1 MVTGG
6 GWIRTHRSSQRACAL
21 GPPSQ
26 QGWGAGSGCSCHPG
40 PKGKPRSVAGAGQSG
55 PQASGHAPYLWT
67 RKTQVL
73 YLPRVPWKP
82 PSQIR
87 VSLGTSPRHPPP
99 PTPAPPRPRRS
110 FARAHR
116 EPGRERE
123 MSFPAARWRCQLI
136 GRGRGPRA
144 GLGASLAAAG
154 AQLSGKNWGG
164 RCGEISYR
172 SLGGAAGPRSA
183 LTAADPG
190 PARRAG
196 AGRRG
201 QGCWGWGGL
210 PRPLPSLSVSPRRS
224 STSSSSPHPPPGLS
238 ASLLSPLP
246 FIPPPWYRP
255 KADPELTGILRPQHW
270 PPRLGLAPG
279 ALSEC

>member
-1 MVTGG
+1 MPGAVAVATPD
-6 GWIRTHRSSQRACAL
+6 QRGSRGPWL
-21 GPPSQ
+21 GPVSPAPRPPATPLTCGPGRPRYSTCL
-26 QGWGAGSGCSCHPG
+26 GFPGSLP
-40 PKGKPRSVAGAGQSG
+40 PKSESVWEPARAT
-55 PQASGHAPYLWT
+55 P
-67 RKTQVL
+67 
-73 YLPRVPWKP
+73 LPRP
-82 PSQIR
+82 
-87 VSLGTSPRHPPP
+87 
-99 PTPAPPRPRRS
+99 PPRPRRS

>member
-99 PTPAPPRPRRS
+99 PTPAPPKAELRPRPPGAGEGERNEFS
-110 FARAHR
+110 CLPVAVSIDRARA
-116 EPGRERE
+116 
-123 MSFPAARWRCQLI
+123 
-136 GRGRGPRA
+136 
-144 GLGASLAAAG
+144 GA
-154 AQLSGKNWGG
+154 
-164 RCGEISYR
+164 
-172 SLGGAAGPRSA
+172 
-183 LTAADPG
+183 
-190 PARRAG
+190 ARRAG
-196 AGRRG
+196 GLARSCRRTIIG
-201 QGCWGWGGL
+201 KKLG
-210 PRPLPSLSVSPRRS
+210 RPLR
-224 STSSSSPHPPPGLS
+224 
-238 ASLLSPLP
+238 
-246 FIPPPWYRP
+246 
-255 KADPELTGILRPQHW
+255 
-270 PPRLGLAPG
+270 
-279 ALSEC
+279 